1 MDELMKKFDECLDT
15 WIDLPQYVYTKEY
28 RNSFIEFVKKKES
41 VGQKLEPTIVIM
53 TLHHETDGRH
63 PYFDFNRE

>member
-41 VGQKLEPTIVIM
+41 VGQNLYPVLCCLKYNLNP
-53 TLHHETDGRH
+53 L
-63 PYFDFNRE
+63 